1 MPKARVLKKY
11 RGGGGSNE
19 LEDLVFRLSLEL
31 PIHESE
37 TIVNKLEVTDMKS
50 FKNKTTKYGLINV
63 PHSGKIIDIQEN
75 ITREGDANKIL
86 SVILDMREKI
96 NEDEE
101 ILCHKLDIT
110 FVGDGINKNHNTS
123 YIYNIIR
130 VLRLNNLYDL
140 IDVTPKAINDISEQ
154 ELPQIYKGK
163 LLALRKNL
171 KTNNK
176 IYTFLMKNKI
186 LTQHEAIHVYKEFGI
201 LNPDDLQ
208 YFTQEDIKKLKL
220 KEEKKKKLLIL
231 ILDKGNKKISP
242 SSS

>member
-37 TIVNKLEVTDMKS
+37 NIVNKLGVTDMTS
-50 FKNKTTKYGLINV
+50 FKNKTAKYGLINV

-75 ITREGDANKIL
+75 ITMEGDANKIL

-96 NEDEE
+96 KEDEQ
-101 ILCHKLDIT
+101 ILFHNLDTT
-110 FVGDGINKNHNTS
+110 FEGYGINRNHNTS

-130 VLRLNNLYDL
+130 ILRLNNLYDL
-140 IDVTPKAINDISEQ
+140 IDVTPKDIKDIQ
-154 ELPQIYKGK
+154 ELPQIYKEK
-163 LLALRKNL
+163 LLALRKDL

-201 LNPDDLQ
+201 LNPDDLHFFSQ
-208 YFTQEDIKKLKL
+208 NEINSIKKLK
-220 KEEKKKKLLIL
+220 KEKKDKLLIL
-231 ILDKGNKKISP
+231 IRDINKKISP